1 MTYNLIMYLGDQSR
15 SFSGTKA
22 NGQNAMTEWTYNAV
36 YNSIMGMLLYEKR
49 QHRKKVCCYQ
59 TASSREKHRY
69 GQKPRCEI
77 VYDY

>member
-49 QHRKKVCCYQ
+49 QHRKKSVV
-59 TASSREKHRY
+59 TKLHHR
-69 GQKPRCEI
+69 GKNTDMARNRG
-77 VYDY
+77 VR